1 METLSRL
8 DMSQYVQ
15 HVLTFGIMHS
25 GNEIFLV
32 VFSVILCVTGDE
44 NSAVEQSFMHQ
55 CTAFEIHGIYI
66 IPHGS

>member
-1 METLSRL
+1 
-8 DMSQYVQ
+8 
-15 HVLTFGIMHS
+15 MHS
-25 GNEIFLV
+25 GNESFLV

-55 CTAFEIHGIYI
+55 STAFEIHGIYI